1 MNQCKYT
8 YVLEF
13 MSIGGRG
20 GGGGQE
26 GKFALSAEN
35 KQLGNGWVCT
45 HVTLPTIQLF
55 KRSVVRGAM

>member
-13 MSIGGRG
+13 MSIGG
-20 GGGGQE
+20 QE

-35 KQLGNGWVCT
+35 KRLGNGWVCT